1 MNRLFVSFLL
11 LLSFDV
17 NAQIVQQNGQIQ
29 YLKIFEETDDFGPEY
44 LNVLE
49 QSIESIKQDTLR
61 FRVLNDLAYYY
72 HTRNLK
78 KSLEIINQSL
88 KEVRLADNELWE
100 GRMQVTQGAIML
112 RLEELDQA
120 ELALR
125 SALQKLPEAETWL
138 LLTNLGYVFERR
150 GDLSIAFE
158 YATKTLELG
167 EKYKDKKAIAMAYS
181 DISNLFWKQGK
192 YESGVEYGLKS
203 IAIFEERGI
212 KDLDYDFTLHVLGN
226 NLMELGRFEEALPYY
241 QQSTEIGKQYGFY
254 NNLSDTYIA
263 LTDLYSQMG
272 DFKNAETSGKEA
284 LKYAELLQNDFMI
297 VRSLHS
303 LGKLKNKL
311 GEYAAAVVYLERS
324 IQTATADFG
333 DIYYLSLIH
342 RDLSEA
348 FEGAN
353 RIEESLNAF
362 KKYNELNQLVFNTE
376 ADQRIAQLQTE
387 MDVNQ
392 KENIILLQNEELK
405 KQEII
410 QLFTFILTAVMVLF
424 LFLLY
429 RVFIRRK
436 KYSLLL
442 EKQNKEK
449 EFLLKEI
456 HHRVKNNL
464 ETISSLLSL
473 QTAQVDNAEL
483 RDIMRESQN
492 RVQSMGIIH
501 QNLYQGENLA
511 AIEMKNYFENLG
523 GFIIDS
529 FDMTDRV
536 VFECEMERMELN
548 VDRAIPIGL
557 IVNEIITNSLKY
569 AFPNG
574 RQGII
579 GISMREENSILHL
592 SITDNGVGFS
602 ENPQVKGT
610 GFGTQL
616 IELLT
621 RQLDGKMKLNKQLG
635 TEVVFEFQLEN
646 AA

>member
-272 DFKNAETSGKEA
+272 DFRNAEASGKEA

-410 QLFTFILTAVMVLF
+410 QLFTLILTAVMVLF

-429 RVFIRRK
+429 RVFLRRK

-442 EKQNKEK
+442 EKQNREK

>member
-1 MNRLFVSFLL
+1 MKELFLSLL
-11 LLSFDV
+11 FMIALV
-17 NAQIVQQNGQIQ
+17 AEAQVVDRNGQFYYTQVFIA
-29 YLKIFEETDDFGPEY
+29 TDDFGVEY
-44 LNVLE
+44 LDVLE
-49 QSIESIKQDTLR
+49 SNLENFTQDTSR
-61 FRVLNDLAYYY
+61 FRVINDLAYHY

-78 KSLEIINQSL
+78 KSLEIINRGL
-88 KEVRLADNELWE
+88 IEVRQNGNELWE
-100 GRMQVTQGAIML
+100 GRMQVSQGAILL
-112 RLEELDQA
+112 RMEKLNQA
-120 ELALR
+120 EEVLK
-125 SALQKLPEAETWL
+125 SALDKLPENETWL
-138 LLTNLGYVFERR
+138 LLTNLGYVYERR
-150 GDLSIAFE
+150 GDLSKAFE
-158 YATKTLELG
+158 YASKTLQLG
-167 EKYKDKKAIAMAYS
+167 EEYQDKKAMAMAYS

-192 YESGVEYGLKS
+192 YESGVEYGMKS
-203 IAIFEERGI
+203 IALFEKRGI
-212 KDLDYDFTLHVLGN
+212 KDLDFDFSLHVLGN
-226 NLMELGRFEEALPYY
+226 NLMELGRVDDALLYF
-241 QQSTEIGKQYGFY
+241 QRSISIGKQYGFY
-254 NNLSDTYIA
+254 NNLSDSYIA
-263 LTDLYSQMG
+263 LTDLYSQIG
-272 DFKNAETSGKEA
+272 DFENSEISGKEA
-284 LKYAELLQNDFMI
+284 LKYAELLQNEFMI

-311 GEYAAAVVYLERS
+311 GEYAEAVAYLELS

-348 FEGAN
+348 FEGAK

-392 KENIILLQNEELK
+392 KENTILLQNEELK

-410 QLFTFILTAVMVLF
+410 QLFTLILTAVMVLF

-429 RVFIRRK
+429 RVFLRRK

-473 QTAQVDNAEL
+473 QTAQVNNAEL

-536 VFECEMERMELN
+536 VLECEMEKMELN
-548 VDRAIPIGL
+548 VDRAIAIGL
-557 IVNEIITNSLKY
+557 IVNEIFTNSLKY

-574 RQGII
+574 RQGVI
-579 GISMREENSILHL
+579 GISMREDNSILHL
-592 SITDNGVGFS
+592 SISDDGVGFS

-610 GFGTQL
+610 GFGTKL

>member
-1 MNRLFVSFLL
+1 MKELFFSLVFMISI
-11 LLSFDV
+11 V
-17 NAQIVQQNGQIQ
+17 AQAQIIDQNGQIQ
-29 YLKIFEETDDFGPEY
+29 YVQIFDKTDEFGDEY
-44 LNVLE
+44 LDVLKANLNK
-49 QSIESIKQDTLR
+49 IEQDTVR
-61 FRVLNDLAYYY
+61 FRVINDLAYHY

-78 KSLEIINQSL
+78 KSLDLINQGL
-88 KEVRLADNELWE
+88 VEVRRSNNALWE
-100 GRMQVTQGAIML
+100 GRMQVSQGAILL
-112 RLEELDQA
+112 RMEKLNQA
-120 ELALR
+120 EEVLK
-125 SALQKLPEAETWL
+125 SALDKLPENETWL
-138 LLTNLGYVFERR
+138 LLTNLGYVYERR
-150 GDLSIAFE
+150 GDLSKAFE
-158 YATKTLELG
+158 YASKTLQLG
-167 EKYKDKKAIAMAYS
+167 EENQDKKAMAMAYS

-192 YESGVEYGLKS
+192 YESGVEYGMKS
-203 IAIFEERGI
+203 IALFEERGI
-212 KDLDYDFTLHVLGN
+212 KDLDFDFTLHVLGN
-226 NLMELGRFEEALPYY
+226 NLMELGRVDEALPYF
-241 QQSTEIGKQYGFY
+241 QRSISIGKQYGFY
-254 NNLSDTYIA
+254 NNLSDSYIA
-263 LTDLYSQMG
+263 LTDLYSQIG
-272 DFKNAETSGKEA
+272 DFENSEISGKEA
-284 LKYAELLQNDFMI
+284 LKYAELLQNEFMI
-297 VRSLHS
+297 VRSLLS
-303 LGKLKNKL
+303 LGKLKNQEGL
-311 GEYAAAVVYLERS
+311 HYASIAYLQRS
-324 IQTATADFG
+324 LKTATDNFG
-333 DIYYLSLIH
+333 DKYFLSLIYQELA
-342 RDLSEA
+342 RA
-348 FEGAN
+348 FEGVNNIPEAFK
-353 RIEESLNAF
+353 AF
-362 KKYNELNQLVFNTE
+362 KKYNEFSELVFNAE
-376 ADQRIAQLQTE
+376 ADQRIALLQTE
-387 MDVNQ
+387 MDVAQ
-392 KENIILLQNEELK
+392 KESTISLQTERLK
-405 KQEII
+405 QQQIT
-410 QLFTFILTAVMVLF
+410 QLFTLILTGLMVFF
-424 LFLLY
+424 LFFLY
-429 RVFIRRK
+429 RVFIKRK

-473 QTAQVDNAEL
+473 QTAQLDNAEL
-483 RDIMRESQN
+483 QDIMRESQN

-529 FDMTDRV
+529 FNMTDRV
-536 VFECEMERMELN
+536 LLVCEMERMELN

-574 RQGII
+574 RQGVI

-635 TEVVFEFQLEN
+635 TAIVFEFQLEN

>member
-88 KEVRLADNELWE
+88 KEVRLANNELWE

-272 DFKNAETSGKEA
+272 DFKNAEASGKEA

-429 RVFIRRK
+429 RVFLRRK

-442 EKQNKEK
+442 EKQNREK

-529 FDMTDRV
+529 FDMTDQV

>member
-1 MNRLFVSFLL
+1 MKELFLSFLFMIAL
-11 LLSFDV
+11 V
-17 NAQIVQQNGQIQ
+17 AEAQIVDRNGQFYYTQVFIA
-29 YLKIFEETDDFGPEY
+29 TDDFGTEY
-44 LNVLE
+44 LDVLE
-49 QSIESIKQDTLR
+49 SSLKNFTQDTSR
-61 FRVLNDLAYYY
+61 FRVINDLAYHY

-78 KSLEIINQSL
+78 KSLEIINRGL
-88 KEVRLADNELWE
+88 LEVRQNGNALWE
-100 GRMQVTQGAIML
+100 GRMQVTQGAILL

-125 SALQKLPEAETWL
+125 SALEKLPEAETWL
-138 LLTNLGYVFERR
+138 LLTNLGYVYERR
-150 GDLSIAFE
+150 GNLSEAFE

-167 EKYKDKKAIAMAYS
+167 EKYQDKKAIAMAYS
-181 DISNLFWKQGK
+181 DVSNLYWKQGK
-192 YESGVEYGLKS
+192 YEKGVEYGLRS

-212 KDLDYDFTLHVLGN
+212 KDLDFDFTLHVLGN
-226 NLMELGRFEEALPYY
+226 NLVELGRVDDALSYF
-241 QQSTEIGKQYGFY
+241 QRSISIGKQYGFY
-254 NNLSDTYIA
+254 NNLSDSYIA
-263 LTDLYSQMG
+263 LTDLYSQIG
-272 DFKNAETSGKEA
+272 DFENSEISGKEA
-284 LKYAELLQNDFMI
+284 LKYAELLQNEFMI

-311 GEYAAAVVYLERS
+311 EEYAEAVAYLEHS

-333 DIYYLSLIH
+333 DMYYLSLIH

-353 RIEESLNAF
+353 RLEESLKAF

-392 KENIILLQNEELK
+392 KENTISLQNEKLK
-405 KQEII
+405 QQEII
-410 QLFTFILTAVMVLF
+410 QVFTLILAGVMIFVL
-424 LFLLY
+424 LLVY
-429 RVFIRRK
+429 RVFLRRK

-473 QTAQVDNAEL
+473 QTAQVDNKEL

-501 QNLYQGENLA
+501 QNLYLGENLA

-536 VFECEMERMELN
+536 VLKFHMDTMELN

-557 IVNEIITNSLKY
+557 IVNELITNSLKY

-579 GISMREENSILHL
+579 GIRMREENSILHL
-592 SITDNGVGFS
+592 SITDNGVGMG
-602 ENPQVKGT
+602 ENPQIRGT
-610 GFGTQL
+610 GFGSQL
-616 IELLT
+616 ITLLT
-621 RQLDGKMKLNKQLG
+621 QQLDGKMTLNKQLG
-635 TEVVFEFQLEN
+635 TEVVFEFQLEY

>member
-88 KEVRLADNELWE
+88 KDVRLVDNELWE

-226 NLMELGRFEEALPYY
+226 NLMELGRFEEALPYF
-241 QQSTEIGKQYGFY
+241 QRSTEIGKQYGFY

-523 GFIIDS
+523 RFIIDS